1 MLSRL
6 LAVHWLLLRWLARR
20 DAVWRSA
27 GPAHRSDLAGQPAC
41 VGQRSAEQ
49 EFDLGVGAAQLV
61 GGPPGKGVMNGW
73 VEPQQDT
80 FAFGHLLAMPWGYW

>member
-6 LAVHWLLLRWLARR
+6 LAVHWLLLRWLARQG
-20 DAVWRSA
+20 AAWRSA
-27 GPAHRSDLAGQPAC
+27 GPAHLPGLAGHPPR

-61 GGPPGKGVMNGW
+61 GGPPGEGVVNRW
-73 VEPQQDT
+73 IEPQQDT